1 MSRRRRKAA
10 VTVAAAAAM
19 SEGPLSFG
27 QRVASLPSLV
37 RDTVSGRYDGL
48 GRGRL
53 AMMLAAVAYIVAPI
67 DLVPEAFLTIPG
79 LLDDAAVAAWLI
91 ATLMGATT
99 AYREWGV
106 GAPGQHVPADWMADV
121 GAAEGQ
127 TVTTPGSSRFVVG
140 EVVSSS

>member
-53 AMMLAAVAYIVAPI
+53 VMMLVALTYIVAPI
-67 DLVPEAFLTIPG
+67 DLVPEAFLTVPG

-91 ATLMGATT
+91 ATLMGTTT
-99 AYREWGV
+99 AYREWG
-106 GAPGQHVPADWMADV
+106 
-121 GAAEGQ
+121 
-127 TVTTPGSSRFVVG
+127 SS
-140 EVVSSS
+140 

>member
-1 MSRRRRKAA
+1 MSRRRRKAV

-53 AMMLAAVAYIVAPI
+53 VMMLVALTYIVAPI
-67 DLVPEAFLTIPG
+67 DLVPEAFLTVPG

-99 AYREWGV
+99 AYREWGG
-106 GAPGQHVPADWMADV
+106 GAPGEGVPAEWLADV
-121 GAAEGQ
+121 GAVEGQ
-127 TVTTPGSSRFVVG
+127 PVTTPGTSRFVVG